1 MTGPERS
8 ESAGRGVLV
17 AVALGT
23 ILAPLNS
30 TMIAVAVS
38 PIARDLGASTATVG
52 WLVTSYLIVIGAMQ
66 PFAGRLGDRLG
77 RRRLFLIGL
86 AGFGLASVGAALAPS
101 FAVLVLCRVLQ
112 SLAGALS
119 FPNGAALVRFAV
131 PAERRARAFGV
142 VWGAA
147 SAAAAVGPT
156 LGGVIVDGAGWRAMF
171 YANVPVALVAVILGA
186 RVIPRRE
193 PLVREARAPGAM
205 VGLFRNRVF
214 AAANCG
220 IALSNL
226 SMYAVLL
233 ASPIL
238 LIDGYGWSPAQAGL
252 ALTALSAPSAIL
264 APIGGRLADRYGR
277 RLPTMVGFAVVT
289 AGLVPLAAGA
299 DSPVPL
305 IVSLVIAGIGFGL
318 SFASLQTAA
327 IEAVAAADAGMASG
341 LFSTSRYAGGI
352 VGSVALGAI
361 LTPSPSGVDGF
372 QGVAVLIAVTAALAT
387 VASVGLR
394 GVGRRETLA
403 AEQVGS

>member
-1 MTGPERS
+1 
-8 ESAGRGVLV
+8 
-17 AVALGT
+17 
-23 ILAPLNS
+23 
-30 TMIAVAVS
+30 
-38 PIARDLGASTATVG
+38 
-52 WLVTSYLIVIGAMQ
+52 
-66 PFAGRLGDRLG
+66 
-77 RRRLFLIGL
+77 
-86 AGFGLASVGAALAPS
+86 
-101 FAVLVLCRVLQ
+101 
-112 SLAGALS
+112 
-119 FPNGAALVRFAV
+119 
-131 PAERRARAFGV
+131 
-142 VWGAA
+142 
-147 SAAAAVGPT
+147 
-156 LGGVIVDGAGWRAMF
+156 
-171 YANVPVALVAVILGA
+171 
-186 RVIPRRE
+186 
-193 PLVREARAPGAM
+193 M

-318 SFASLQTAA
+318 AFASLQTAA
-327 IEAVAAADAGMASG
+327 IEAVAPADAGMASG